1 MNMRS
6 MQKVKWGMVLLLT
19 LLIACG
25 KTDKQAELVKLRKQQ
40 AILAEKIKQLESELA
55 ADTSIKQAPKG
66 IRVSVTEIHPS
77 AFFHAIEVQG
87 KVDGDNSVNV
97 FCEGAGGIVEEIYVQ
112 EGQYVKKGQT
122 LAKLD
127 DAIYQTQLKTALSS
141 LEYVT
146 TLYNKQKAL
155 WEQKIGSEVQYL
167 NLKNQKES
175 LEGQVATLKEQIS
188 KCRIVAPIAGTV
200 EDIPIKK
207 GQMVSPAIICFR
219 VIDLSSLKIVADVS
233 ESYST
238 RIKVGD
244 KVTVLL
250 PDLNKEITGKVDFCS
265 RYINPVNR
273 TFNVTLRIPSN
284 DPVIKANMIAV
295 LRIVD
300 YQNPTALV
308 VPVNVVQTDQ
318 KGKYILVAEPTADNS
333 YVARKKYVETG
344 ETYKGLTEIRSRLKE
359 GDKVITIGFQE
370 LEEGQFINF

>member
-1 MNMRS
+1 MNSKYIR
-6 MQKVKWGMVLLLT
+6 KVKWGLVILIT
-19 LLIACG
+19 LMIACG
-25 KTDKQAELVKLRKQQ
+25 KTDKQAELQKLRKQQ
-40 AILAEKIKQLESELA
+40 AILAEKIKQLEAEIS
-55 ADTSIKQAPKG
+55 ADTTIKKVMKG
-66 IRVSVTEIHPS
+66 VRVNVTEIKPDR
-77 AFFHAIEVQG
+77 FIHAIEVQG

-97 FCEGAGGIVEEIYVQ
+97 FCEGAGGIVEEIYVT
-112 EGQYVKKGQT
+112 EGQYVKKGQI

-167 NLKNQKES
+167 NLKNQKET
-175 LEGQVATLKEQIS
+175 LEGQVATLKEQINN
-188 KCRIVAPIAGTV
+188 CRIVAPISGTV

-207 GQMVSPAIICFR
+207 GQMVSPAVISFR

-244 KVTVLL
+244 QVTVFL

-284 DPVIKANMIAV
+284 DPAIKANMIAV

-300 YQNPTALV
+300 YQNLSALV
-308 VPVNVVQTDQ
+308 VPINVIQNDL
-318 KGKYILVAEPTADNS
+318 KGKYILVAEKMDDS
-333 YVARKKYVETG
+333 FVARKKYVVPG
-344 ETYKGLTEIRSRLKE
+344 ETYKGLTEIKSGLKE
-359 GDKVITIGFQE
+359 GDKVITVGFQE
-370 LEEGQFINF
+370 LEEGQYINF

>member
-1 MNMRS
+1 MNKKLMR
-6 MQKVKWGMVLLLT
+6 KVNWGMIVLMA

-25 KTDKQAELVKLRKQQ
+25 KTDKQAELAKLRKQQ
-40 AILAEKIKQLESELA
+40 AELAEKIKQLETQIA
-55 ADTSIKQAPKG
+55 ADTTIKKTPKG
-66 IRVSVTEIHPS
+66 TRVVVSEIKPTS
-77 AFFHAIEVQG
+77 FFHSIEVQG

-97 FCEGAGGIVEEIYVQ
+97 FCEGAGGIVEEIYVT
-112 EGQYVKKGQT
+112 EGQYVKKGQV

-188 KCRIVAPIAGTV
+188 KCRIVSPIAGTV

-207 GQMVSPAIICFR
+207 GQMISPAVVSFR

-244 KVTVLL
+244 KVTVFL

-284 DPVIKANMIAV
+284 DPAIKANMIAV

-300 YQNPTALV
+300 YQNPNAIV

-318 KGKYILVAEPTADNS
+318 KGKYILVAERIDDS
-333 YVARKKYVETG
+333 YVARKKYVEPG
-344 ETYKGLTEIRSRLKE
+344 ETYKGITEIRSGLKE

-370 LEEGQFINF
+370 LEEGQYVNF

>member
-1 MNMRS
+1 MNMR
-6 MQKVKWGMVLLLT
+6 QLRKVNWGMILFIALLV
-19 LLIACG
+19 ACG

-40 AILAEKIKQLESELA
+40 AELAEKIKQLEAEIA
-55 ADTSIKQAPKG
+55 ADTSIKQLPKG
-66 IRVSVTEIHPS
+66 VRVSVTEIHPS
-77 AFFHAIEVQG
+77 SFYHAIEVQG

-97 FCEGAGGIVEEIYVQ
+97 FCEGAGGIVEEIYVT
-112 EGQYVKKGQT
+112 EGQYVKKGQV

-141 LEYVT
+141 LDYVT

-167 NLKNQKES
+167 NLKNQKET
-175 LEGQVATLKEQIS
+175 LEGQVATLKEQINN
-188 KCRIVAPIAGTV
+188 CRIVSPIAGTV

-207 GQMVSPAIICFR
+207 GQMVSPAIVAFR

-238 RIKVGD
+238 RINVGD
-244 KVTVLL
+244 KVTVFL
-250 PDLNKEITGKVDFCS
+250 PDINKEIAGKVDFCS

-273 TFNVTLRIPSN
+273 TFNVTLRIPSS
-284 DPVIKANMIAV
+284 DPAIKANMIAV

-300 YQNPTALV
+300 YQNPTAIA
-308 VPVNVVQTDQ
+308 VPVNVIQTDQ
-318 KGKYILVAEPTADNS
+318 KGKYILVAEQNDGN

-344 ETYKGLTEIRSRLKE
+344 ETYRGITEIRSGLKE
-359 GDKVITIGFQE
+359 GDKVITVGFQE
-370 LEEGQFINF
+370 LEEGQYVNF

>member
-1 MNMRS
+1 MNKKLMR
-6 MQKVKWGMVLLLT
+6 KVNWGMIALMA

-25 KTDKQAELVKLRKQQ
+25 KTDKQAELAKLRKQQ
-40 AILAEKIKQLESELA
+40 AELAEKIKQLETQIA
-55 ADTSIKQAPKG
+55 ADTTIKKTPKG
-66 IRVSVTEIHPS
+66 TRVVVSEIKPTS
-77 AFFHAIEVQG
+77 FFHSIEVQG

-97 FCEGAGGIVEEIYVQ
+97 FCEGAGGIVEEIYVT
-112 EGQYVKKGQT
+112 EGQYVKKGQV

-188 KCRIVAPIAGTV
+188 KCRIVSPIAGTV

-207 GQMVSPAIICFR
+207 GQMISPAVVSFR

-244 KVTVLL
+244 KVTVFL

-284 DPVIKANMIAV
+284 DPAIKANMIAV

-300 YQNPTALV
+300 YQNPNAIV

-318 KGKYILVAEPTADNS
+318 KGKYILVAERIDDS
-333 YVARKKYVETG
+333 YVARKKYVEPG
-344 ETYKGLTEIRSRLKE
+344 ETYKGITEIRSGLKE

-370 LEEGQFINF
+370 LEEGQYVNF

>member
-1 MNMRS
+1 MNKKLMR
-6 MQKVKWGMVLLLT
+6 KVNWGMIALMA

-25 KTDKQAELVKLRKQQ
+25 KTDKQAELAKLRKQQ
-40 AILAEKIKQLESELA
+40 AELAEKIKQLETQIA
-55 ADTSIKQAPKG
+55 ADTTIKKTPKG
-66 IRVSVTEIHPS
+66 TRVVVSEIKPTS
-77 AFFHAIEVQG
+77 FFHSIEVQG

-97 FCEGAGGIVEEIYVQ
+97 FCEGAGGIVEEIYVT
-112 EGQYVKKGQT
+112 EGQYVKKGQV

-188 KCRIVAPIAGTV
+188 KCRIASPIAGTV

-207 GQMVSPAIICFR
+207 GQMISPAVVSFR

-244 KVTVLL
+244 KVTVFL

-284 DPVIKANMIAV
+284 DPAIKANMIAV

-300 YQNPTALV
+300 YQNPNAIV

-318 KGKYILVAEPTADNS
+318 KGKYILVAERIDDS
-333 YVARKKYVETG
+333 YVARKKYVEPG
-344 ETYKGLTEIRSRLKE
+344 ETYKGITEIRSGLKE

-370 LEEGQFINF
+370 LEEGQYVNF